1 MTTNLHRDRTTW
13 LVYLM
18 LAFYAYCLNSFG
30 PLTPFLRSELGISY
44 AVASLHF
51 TAFALG
57 ILGAGL
63 GGPSVIERI
72 GRWRALWLGA
82 FGMSAGAVL
91 LLVGVD
97 PLVTIAASFLMGLI
111 GSLILAVM
119 PAALADRHGERRA
132 IALSEANLLA
142 SVISTAAPLAIGW
155 FARTALGWRPG
166 LGLALLAPIALYF
179 VFRGGSTG
187 DGRATDVTAPRS
199 TGSLPTRYWVFWAGL
214 VLGVSIE
221 FCMVFWSADFLE
233 TVRGLAKAD
242 AAQAVSLFLV
252 GMIVGR
258 LVGSRLVVRFDT
270 RAVVIGSLLI
280 AGLGFGVYWL
290 VPGPI
295 AALTGLLVTGLGVA
309 GLYPLIMALAIEAAG
324 PNVTQASARATL
336 ASGVAISI
344 LPLVL
349 GRVADAVGIA
359 SAYGVVAALL
369 VLTLVIIA
377 LARPRATA

>member
-270 RAVVIGSLLI
+270 RAVVIGSLL
-280 AGLGFGVYWL
+280 
-290 VPGPI
+290 
-295 AALTGLLVTGLGVA
+295 
-309 GLYPLIMALAIEAAG
+309 
-324 PNVTQASARATL
+324 
-336 ASGVAISI
+336 
-344 LPLVL
+344 
-349 GRVADAVGIA
+349 
-359 SAYGVVAALL
+359 
-369 VLTLVIIA
+369 
-377 LARPRATA
+377 

>member
-63 GGPSVIERI
+63 GGPWVIERI

-91 LLVGVD
+91 LLIGVD

-187 DGRATDVTAPRS
+187 DGRATEVTAPRS

>member
-1 MTTNLHRDRTTW
+1 MLKPWPTGHGSHTYTTGPVPAELPMTTNLHRDRTTW

-63 GGPSVIERI
+63 GGPWVIERI

-91 LLVGVD
+91 LLIGVD

-155 FARTALGWRPG
+155 FARTALG
-166 LGLALLAPIALYF
+166 
-179 VFRGGSTG
+179 
-187 DGRATDVTAPRS
+187 
-199 TGSLPTRYWVFWAGL
+199 
-214 VLGVSIE
+214 
-221 FCMVFWSADFLE
+221 
-233 TVRGLAKAD
+233 
-242 AAQAVSLFLV
+242 
-252 GMIVGR
+252 
-258 LVGSRLVVRFDT
+258 
-270 RAVVIGSLLI
+270 
-280 AGLGFGVYWL
+280 
-290 VPGPI
+290 
-295 AALTGLLVTGLGVA
+295 
-309 GLYPLIMALAIEAAG
+309 
-324 PNVTQASARATL
+324 
-336 ASGVAISI
+336 
-344 LPLVL
+344 
-349 GRVADAVGIA
+349 
-359 SAYGVVAALL
+359 
-369 VLTLVIIA
+369 
-377 LARPRATA
+377 

>member
-13 LVYLM
+13 LVYFM

-63 GGPSVIERI
+63 GGPWVIERI

-82 FGMSAGAVL
+82 FGMSAGAGL
-91 LLVGVD
+91 LLIGGD

-377 LARPRATA
+377 LARPRATV

>member
-13 LVYLM
+13 LVYFM

-51 TAFALG
+51 TTFALG

-63 GGPSVIERI
+63 GGPWVIERI

-82 FGMSAGAVL
+82 FGMSAGAGL
-91 LLVGVD
+91 LLIGGD

-179 VFRGGSTG
+179 VFRGGPTG

-270 RAVVIGSLLI
+270 RAVVLGSLSI
-280 AGLGFGVYWL
+280 ASLGFGVYWL

-359 SAYGVVAALL
+359 SAYSVVAALL